1 MSRGQFNGG
10 DPYYDQGGYP
20 YNQGMGQ
27 SPFQSAANMLI
38 NPMTP
43 GQYGGGYNFDPYT
56 GMPLGGGGGYP
67 PEMQSPQPMKKPEG
81 NKTAEILMS
90 SLEKQNQILAE
101 LTGSINKD
109 RDYRV
114 VQEAKEIENKIKQ
127 LEFESQAKQ
136 HQLYNQNTLD
146 ILSQNYNSKEIIC
159 A

>member
-1 MSRGQFNGG
+1 
-10 DPYYDQGGYP
+10 
-20 YNQGMGQ
+20 
-27 SPFQSAANMLI
+27 MLI

-43 GQYGGGYNFDPYT
+43 GQYPGYNFDPYT
-56 GMPLGGGGGYP
+56 GQPIGGGYGQ
-67 PEMQSPQPMKKPEG
+67 EMQMQSPQPRNKEG
-81 NKTAEILMS
+81 GKTAEILMS

-146 ILSQNYNSKEIIC
+146 ILSQNYNSKRIEKGKF
-159 A
+159 